1 MGTDSAGRRQ
11 YRYHDMWREQ
21 RDQDKHDR
29 MLEFGRALP
38 SIRDAVRSH
47 QSARQKRAPHRRW
60 AR

>member
-11 YRYHDMWREQ
+11 YRYHDMWREA

-38 SIRDAVRSH
+38 GIREVRPEPPRSPRAV
-47 QSARQKRAPHRRW
+47 
-60 AR
+60 